1 MVKYKDRKVSAPLF
15 FPARW
20 IPCFGG
26 KAVKLKKGISLIL
39 CLLFV
44 FALAPQGALAVCD
57 ECVDGV
63 WASVA
68 LTGGANKV
76 IFSADGE
83 IEDRILHPNEQTDAL
98 YIPPEG
104 MRYDASTN
112 TLYLTDFD
120 GATANLVLTMMGA
133 DFTISLSGSS
143 TLASIRSESKGRGG
157 SIRFSGD
164 GSLELVSLSD
174 EALMVNAGGAAD
186 FVRID
191 PQVRLT
197 VTSASGSAI
206 RVRDTSLADGAII
219 FDTANPHVRAADAS
233 TELSN
238 RRTTGDKT
246 IDVCTCAGETG
257 LFGLEADIDT
267 ATESL
272 VFNIYR
278 LEAAEADGRYPAELI
293 EEKVADISAYTLVTT
308 PHDWTVKEISSGA
321 TASSVR
327 FARFTIS
334 AAAPG
339 GNGTVSL
346 SQTAI
351 GRGGRVEVSTSP
363 AEGYKLGSL
372 TINDAPVQTSNG
384 GYIIDGVTAD
394 LYVVAAF
401 VEATPVNIAVSAPAA
416 TAFEVPADGA
426 EAFVSEPFSAAVT
439 DGAGDP
445 VTASVVWSL
454 APETTGVSI
463 GADGRVT
470 VSNAAKS
477 AAAEG
482 TLDFTV
488 SAAVGGTELS
498 DASGAFTVALA
509 ARSAAAI
516 RLVRGNETLGED
528 DTITIP
534 AAGETESV
542 QYAAVVLDQ
551 YGAAIAEEI
560 NWSASELPAGVSRD
574 ADTLTVSES
583 CADGGSLVLTA
594 AASSDENVNCS
605 VTISLSA
612 PAASGNDSS
621 QSGEASFTLLG
632 ISNSSNAEA
641 SNAEASNA
649 EASNVEASNAEASN
663 AEASNA
669 EASSAEAS
677 NVEANNAEA
686 SNVEANNAEASNAE
700 ASNVEASNVEA
711 SNAEASNA
719 EASNAEASSAEASSA
734 EASSAEA
741 SSAEASNAEASNVEA
756 NNAEANN
763 AEASNAAAS
772 NAEASNAEASNAAA
786 SNAAAS
792 NAEASNAAASNAEAS
807 NAEVSSAAA
816 PLITWPSYTLASDP
830 VYGITWGQLVSFT
843 GGSAT
848 LAGEALTGVFSLN
861 RTDSAL
867 PNVSDSFKFVFS
879 YLVGEEIVSV
889 EEDTA
894 HAVTLA
900 RKPIGAE
907 MITLSPSETSYTGTA
922 REPAVSLK
930 DGSRDLISGTDF
942 RVTAYSDNIEIGTG
956 SVTIEGLGNYAGS
969 ASKNFTISAVPGSAL
984 TGAVVACKPED
995 EGTMPTISFKDGDTT
1010 LVEGKDYDLSLQYD
1024 IPAKTGTATVTFKG
1038 KYSGTRVISFDL
1050 PNYLITDGAGAYW
1063 SKSTSDAMVF
1073 RANGA
1078 LGKFVELTVD
1088 GKAVPKSYYTTE
1100 SGSTI
1105 VRLKADYLKNLT
1117 AGRHII
1123 GIAFQDGKA
1132 LAIFSVSEV
1141 NRRGVATGD
1150 ENNIFIWIA
1159 LMGVSLLAVGALAW
1173 AFVRSGKKKKKK
1185 KKKKTGKH

>member
-1 MVKYKDRKVSAPLF
+1 M
-15 FPARW
+15 
-20 IPCFGG
+20 
-26 KAVKLKKGISLIL
+26 KLKKGISLIL

-649 EASNVEASNAEASN
+649 EASNVEASN
-663 AEASNA
+663 
-669 EASSAEAS
+669 
-677 NVEANNAEA
+677 
-686 SNVEANNAEASNAE
+686 
-700 ASNVEASNVEA
+700 VEA

-741 SSAEASNAEASNVEA
+741 SSAEASRAEASNAEASNVEA